1 MTLKLILAF
10 VIAFAVSAVVGFFLV
25 PYLKRIKAGQ
35 SIKENGP
42 TWHMSKQGTPT
53 MGGLMFIAA
62 IAVVCLSVGFD
73 CMAEG
78 EYGHLFCLAFALVF
92 GAIGF
97 LDDYEKLKKKQ
108 NLGLTAGKKILLQL
122 AAAVA
127 FIFLMRRFGYV
138 ALDSLY
144 IPFWNKTVA
153 ISEPLY
159 VIFAAFVIV
168 GTVNSVNLTDGVDG
182 LAASTTMPVCIF
194 FAVLSILWGE
204 RFLSLGVFASGIAG
218 GLLGFL
224 IYNFNPA
231 KVFMGDTGSLFLGG
245 ARRWLS
251 LGFTTFQPSEIA
263 KIAVVLFFSSMICT
277 YKDQMQ
283 TIRYGVVPFMVITG
297 GIVILLM
304 LEPHLSASIIIM
316 ALAIVMM
323 FVGGIKLSYLLIGM
337 GGAGAL
343 LLIAGK
349 FVPYV
354 HKRIVSWRD
363 PFADTSAAGYQIVQ
377 SLYSIGSGGFL
388 GLGLGQS
395 RQKYLYLPEEH
406 NDYIFSIVC
415 EELGYVGAVAILILF
430 ALLICRGYWIAA
442 HSPDR
447 YSFLVG
453 VGITTLLSIQVFLN
467 IAVVTN
473 LIPCTGISLPFF
485 SYGGTALLMQLGE
498 MGIILSISRDIPTKK
513 AR

>member
-1 MTLKLILAF
+1 MNISDLRLPARQTKASAGPKRGSFDLPFFVLTLLLLTIGVIMVLSSSFARAYAQGKSPTYYF
-10 VIAFAVSAVVGFFLV
+10 VRQAAFAVAGVVAMILLSKVRMVTYRRLSLLVLGVSIFLLAVVWI
-25 PYLKRIKAGQ
+25 PHI
-35 SIKENGP
+35 
-42 TWHMSKQGTPT
+42 GT
-53 MGGLMFIAA
+53 
-62 IAVVCLSVGFD
+62 
-73 CMAEG
+73 
-78 EYGHLFCLAFALVF
+78 
-92 GAIGF
+92 
-97 LDDYEKLKKKQ
+97 
-108 NLGLTAGKKILLQL
+108 
-122 AAAVA
+122 
-127 FIFLMRRFGYV
+127 R
-138 ALDSLY
+138 
-144 IPFWNKTVA
+144 
-153 ISEPLY
+153 
-159 VIFAAFVIV
+159 
-168 GTVNSVNLTDGVDG
+168 VN
-182 LAASTTMPVCIF
+182 
-194 FAVLSILWGE
+194 
-204 RFLSLGVFASGIAG
+204 
-218 GLLGFL
+218 
-224 IYNFNPA
+224 
-231 KVFMGDTGSLFLGG
+231 G

-277 YKDQMQ
+277 YKEQMQ
-283 TIRYGVVPFMVITG
+283 TFRYGVVPFMVVTVI
-297 GIVILLM
+297 IVGLLM

-323 FVGGIKLSYLLIGM
+323 FVGGIKLSYL
-337 GGAGAL
+337 
-343 LLIAGK
+343 
-349 FVPYV
+349 

-415 EELGYVGAVAILILF
+415 EELGYVGAIAILILF

-453 VGITTLLSIQVFLN
+453 IGITTLLSIQVFLN

>member
-1 MTLKLILAF
+1 MNISDLRLPARQAKASAGPKRGSFDLPFFVLTLLLLTIGVIMVLSSSFARAYAQGKSPTYYF
-10 VIAFAVSAVVGFFLV
+10 VRQAAFAVAGVVAMILLSKVRMVTYRRLSLLVLGVSIFLLAVVWI
-25 PYLKRIKAGQ
+25 PHI
-35 SIKENGP
+35 
-42 TWHMSKQGTPT
+42 GT
-53 MGGLMFIAA
+53 
-62 IAVVCLSVGFD
+62 
-73 CMAEG
+73 
-78 EYGHLFCLAFALVF
+78 
-92 GAIGF
+92 
-97 LDDYEKLKKKQ
+97 
-108 NLGLTAGKKILLQL
+108 
-122 AAAVA
+122 
-127 FIFLMRRFGYV
+127 R
-138 ALDSLY
+138 
-144 IPFWNKTVA
+144 
-153 ISEPLY
+153 
-159 VIFAAFVIV
+159 
-168 GTVNSVNLTDGVDG
+168 VN
-182 LAASTTMPVCIF
+182 
-194 FAVLSILWGE
+194 
-204 RFLSLGVFASGIAG
+204 
-218 GLLGFL
+218 
-224 IYNFNPA
+224 
-231 KVFMGDTGSLFLGG
+231 G

-277 YKDQMQ
+277 YKEQMQ
-283 TIRYGVVPFMVITG
+283 TFRYGVVPFMVVTVI
-297 GIVILLM
+297 IVGLLM

-323 FVGGIKLSYLLIGM
+323 FVGGIKLSYLLVGM
-337 GGAGAL
+337 GSAGAL
-343 LLIAGK
+343 LLIASK

-388 GLGLGQS
+388 GLGLDGQDGAGTNAHLGLGLGQS

-415 EELGYVGAVAILILF
+415 EELGYVGAIAILILF

-442 HSPDR
+442 PSPDR

-453 VGITTLLSIQVFLN
+453 IGITTLLSIQVFLN

>member
-1 MTLKLILAF
+1 MRRGAGRCLHEYFRSETSCAPCESGRRPKRGSFDLPFFVLTLLLLTIG
-10 VIAFAVSAVVGFFLV
+10 VIMVLSSSFARAYAQGKNPAYYFIRQAGFAVAGVVGMILFSRV
-25 PYLKRIKAGQ
+25 R
-35 SIKENGP
+35 
-42 TWHMSKQGTPT
+42 
-53 MGGLMFIAA
+53 
-62 IAVVCLSVGFD
+62 
-73 CMAEG
+73 MAT
-78 EYGHLFCLAFALVF
+78 YRRWSLLL
-92 GAIGF
+92 
-97 LDDYEKLKKKQ
+97 
-108 NLGLTAGKKILLQL
+108 LG
-122 AAAVA
+122 VS
-127 FIFLMRRFGYV
+127 IFLLAIV
-138 ALDSLY
+138 W
-144 IPFWNKTVA
+144 IPHIGV
-153 ISEPLY
+153 
-159 VIFAAFVIV
+159 V
-168 GTVNSVNLTDGVDG
+168 G
-182 LAASTTMPVCIF
+182 
-194 FAVLSILWGE
+194 
-204 RFLSLGVFASGIAG
+204 
-218 GLLGFL
+218 
-224 IYNFNPA
+224 
-231 KVFMGDTGSLFLGG
+231 GG

-415 EELGYVGAVAILILF
+415 EELGYVGAIAILILF
-430 ALLICRGYWIAA
+430 ALGSFAAATGSPRIRPTATASSSASASRRCCR
-442 HSPDR
+442 
-447 YSFLVG
+447 
-453 VGITTLLSIQVFLN
+453 
-467 IAVVTN
+467 
-473 LIPCTGISLPFF
+473 
-485 SYGGTALLMQLGE
+485 
-498 MGIILSISRDIPTKK
+498 SRCF
-513 AR
+513 

>member
-144 IPFWNKTVA
+144 IPFWNETVP

-231 KVFMGDTGSLFLGG
+231 KVFMGDTGSMFIGG
-245 ARRWLS
+245 AVVGMAMLLR
-251 LGFTTFQPSEIA
+251 QP
-263 KIAVVLFFSSMICT
+263 F
-277 YKDQMQ
+277 
-283 TIRYGVVPFMVITG
+283 
-297 GIVILLM
+297 LL
-304 LEPHLSASIIIM
+304 
-316 ALAIVMM
+316 
-323 FVGGIKLSYLLIGM
+323 LLIGFTCCM
-337 GGAGAL
+337 SS
-343 LLIAGK
+343 
-349 FVPYV
+349 
-354 HKRIVSWRD
+354 VSVILQRYYYKATRKIYGT
-363 PFADTSAAGYQIVQ
+363 PRRLFKMSPLHHHFEKCGMKETQIV
-377 SLYSIGSGGFL
+377 LMY
-388 GLGLGQS
+388 
-395 RQKYLYLPEEH
+395 
-406 NDYIFSIVC
+406 
-415 EELGYVGAVAILILF
+415 
-430 ALLICRGYWIAA
+430 
-442 HSPDR
+442 
-447 YSFLVG
+447 
-453 VGITTLLSIQVFLN
+453 T
-467 IAVVTN
+467 VVT
-473 LIPCTGISLPFF
+473 LVL
-485 SYGGTALLMQLGE
+485 TALAV
-498 MGIILSISRDIPTKK
+498 ISVIV
-513 AR
+513 

>member
-1 MTLKLILAF
+1 MTKEERELRREQREHMKRMEAAAKEAGRGPIDVPFLLLVLLLTGVGLIMLLSASF
-10 VIAFAVSAVVGFFLV
+10 PSAYYESGDPLYYFKRQAAFATL
-25 PYLKRIKAGQ
+25 
-35 SIKENGP
+35 
-42 TWHMSKQGTPT
+42 
-53 MGGLMFIAA
+53 
-62 IAVVCLSVGFD
+62 
-73 CMAEG
+73 
-78 EYGHLFCLAFALVF
+78 
-92 GAIGF
+92 
-97 LDDYEKLKKKQ
+97 
-108 NLGLTAGKKILLQL
+108 
-122 AAAVA
+122 
-127 FIFLMRRFGYV
+127 
-138 ALDSLY
+138 
-144 IPFWNKTVA
+144 
-153 ISEPLY
+153 
-159 VIFAAFVIV
+159 
-168 GTVNSVNLTDGVDG
+168 G
-182 LAASTTMPVCIF
+182 LAAMVVIGRINYARFRGVAKIALGVSIALLVAVIIPGVGITSHGATRWLGIPGTTM
-194 FAVLSILWGE
+194 
-204 RFLSLGVFASGIAG
+204 R
-218 GLLGFL
+218 
-224 IYNFNPA
+224 
-231 KVFMGDTGSLFLGG
+231 
-245 ARRWLS
+245 
-251 LGFTTFQPSEIA
+251 FQPSEIA

-277 YKDQMQ
+277 YKEQMQ
-283 TIRYGVVPFMVITG
+283 TFRYGVVPFMVVTVI
-297 GIVILLM
+297 IVGLLM

-323 FVGGIKLSYLLIGM
+323 FVGGIKLSYLLVGM
-337 GGAGAL
+337 GSAGAL
-343 LLIAGK
+343 LLIASK

-415 EELGYVGAVAILILF
+415 EELGYVGAIAILILF

-453 VGITTLLSIQVFLN
+453 IGITTLLSIQVFLN

>member
-1 MTLKLILAF
+1 MILFSRVRMATYRRWSLLLLG
-10 VIAFAVSAVVGFFLV
+10 VSIFLLAIVWIPHIGVVG
-25 PYLKRIKAGQ
+25 
-35 SIKENGP
+35 
-42 TWHMSKQGTPT
+42 
-53 MGGLMFIAA
+53 
-62 IAVVCLSVGFD
+62 
-73 CMAEG
+73 
-78 EYGHLFCLAFALVF
+78 
-92 GAIGF
+92 
-97 LDDYEKLKKKQ
+97 
-108 NLGLTAGKKILLQL
+108 
-122 AAAVA
+122 
-127 FIFLMRRFGYV
+127 
-138 ALDSLY
+138 
-144 IPFWNKTVA
+144 
-153 ISEPLY
+153 
-159 VIFAAFVIV
+159 
-168 GTVNSVNLTDGVDG
+168 
-182 LAASTTMPVCIF
+182 
-194 FAVLSILWGE
+194 
-204 RFLSLGVFASGIAG
+204 
-218 GLLGFL
+218 
-224 IYNFNPA
+224 
-231 KVFMGDTGSLFLGG
+231 GG

-415 EELGYVGAVAILILF
+415 EELGYVGAVAILILV
-430 ALLICRGYWIAA
+430 RAA
-442 HSPDR
+442 HLPRLLDR
-447 YSFLVG
+447 RALARPLQLSRRRRHHDAAVDPG
-453 VGITTLLSIQVFLN
+453 VSEHRGRHESHPLHRHLAAVF
-467 IAVVTN
+467 
-473 LIPCTGISLPFF
+473 
-485 SYGGTALLMQLGE
+485 QL
-498 MGIILSISRDIPTKK
+498 RR
-513 AR
+513 ARRC

>member
-1 MTLKLILAF
+1 MPLQLDSRAIKAEARSLLHTGEVNPFKLTLFYLLISLVLDTVNAGVSYTIGSAGGFTVLSFSFVSILIGLVSLVLNAGYFCYCFGILRREQMPYDSLFDAFPFAGKVILLSIVEGIFIFLWSMLF
-10 VIAFAVSAVVGFFLV
+10 VIPG
-25 PYLKRIKAGQ
+25 I
-35 SIKENGP
+35 
-42 TWHMSKQGTPT
+42 
-53 MGGLMFIAA
+53 IAA
-62 IAVVCLSVGFD
+62 YRYSFAILNLCENPDLGVMEALDLSKRQTNGYK
-73 CMAEG
+73 MQ
-78 EYGHLFCLAFALVF
+78 LF
-92 GAIGF
+92 
-97 LDDYEKLKKKQ
+97 
-108 NLGLTAGKKILLQL
+108 LLQL
-122 AAAVA
+122 SFIGWSLLVLGVS
-127 FIFLMRRFGYV
+127 IFLLAV
-138 ALDSLY
+138 VW
-144 IPFWNKTVA
+144 IPH
-153 ISEPLY
+153 I
-159 VIFAAFVIV
+159 
-168 GTVNSVNLTDGVDG
+168 GTRVN
-182 LAASTTMPVCIF
+182 
-194 FAVLSILWGE
+194 
-204 RFLSLGVFASGIAG
+204 
-218 GLLGFL
+218 
-224 IYNFNPA
+224 
-231 KVFMGDTGSLFLGG
+231 G

-277 YKDQMQ
+277 YKEQMQ
-283 TIRYGVVPFMVITG
+283 TFRYGVVPFMVVTVI
-297 GIVILLM
+297 IVGLLM

-323 FVGGIKLSYLLIGM
+323 FVGGIKLSYLLVGM
-337 GGAGAL
+337 GSAGAL
-343 LLIAGK
+343 LLIASK

-415 EELGYVGAVAILILF
+415 EELGYVGAIAILILF

-453 VGITTLLSIQVFLN
+453 IGITTLLSIQVFLN

-485 SYGGTALLMQLGE
+485 SYGGTALAVQLAE
-498 MGIILSISRDIPTKK
+498 VGIVLSVSRQM
-513 AR
+513 R

>member
-1 MTLKLILAF
+1 MNISDLRLPARRSGAAAGPKRGSFDLPFFVLTLLLLAIGVIMVLSSSFARAYAQEKSPTYYF
-10 VIAFAVSAVVGFFLV
+10 VRQAAFAVAGVV
-25 PYLKRIKAGQ
+25 A
-35 SIKENGP
+35 
-42 TWHMSKQGTPT
+42 M
-53 MGGLMFIAA
+53 
-62 IAVVCLSVGFD
+62 
-73 CMAEG
+73 
-78 EYGHLFCLAFALVF
+78 
-92 GAIGF
+92 
-97 LDDYEKLKKKQ
+97 
-108 NLGLTAGKKILLQL
+108 
-122 AAAVA
+122 
-127 FIFLMRRFGYV
+127 IFLSKVRMATYRRLSL
-138 ALDSLY
+138 ALLGVSIFLLAIVW
-144 IPFWNKTVA
+144 IPHIGTVA
-153 ISEPLY
+153 
-159 VIFAAFVIV
+159 
-168 GTVNSVNLTDGVDG
+168 N
-182 LAASTTMPVCIF
+182 
-194 FAVLSILWGE
+194 
-204 RFLSLGVFASGIAG
+204 
-218 GLLGFL
+218 
-224 IYNFNPA
+224 
-231 KVFMGDTGSLFLGG
+231 G

-277 YKDQMQ
+277 YKEQMQ
-283 TIRYGVVPFMVITG
+283 TFRYGVVPFMVVTVV
-297 GIVILLM
+297 IVGLLM

-323 FVGGIKLSYLLIGM
+323 FVGGIKLSYLLVGM
-337 GGAGAL
+337 GSAGAL
-343 LLIAGK
+343 LLFAAK

-354 HKRIVSWRD
+354 HKRIVSWHD
-363 PFADTSAAGYQIVQ
+363 PFADTSEAGYQIVQ
-377 SLYSIGSGGFL
+377 SLYSIGSGGF
-388 GLGLGQS
+388 LGLGQS

-415 EELGYVGAVAILILF
+415 EELGYVGAIAILILF

>member
-1 MTLKLILAF
+1 MSIFLLAI
-10 VIAFAVSAVVGFFLV
+10 VWIPHIGVVG
-25 PYLKRIKAGQ
+25 
-35 SIKENGP
+35 
-42 TWHMSKQGTPT
+42 
-53 MGGLMFIAA
+53 
-62 IAVVCLSVGFD
+62 
-73 CMAEG
+73 
-78 EYGHLFCLAFALVF
+78 
-92 GAIGF
+92 
-97 LDDYEKLKKKQ
+97 
-108 NLGLTAGKKILLQL
+108 
-122 AAAVA
+122 
-127 FIFLMRRFGYV
+127 
-138 ALDSLY
+138 
-144 IPFWNKTVA
+144 
-153 ISEPLY
+153 
-159 VIFAAFVIV
+159 
-168 GTVNSVNLTDGVDG
+168 
-182 LAASTTMPVCIF
+182 
-194 FAVLSILWGE
+194 
-204 RFLSLGVFASGIAG
+204 
-218 GLLGFL
+218 
-224 IYNFNPA
+224 
-231 KVFMGDTGSLFLGG
+231 GG

-395 RQKYLYLPEEH
+395 RQKYLYLPEPQ
-406 NDYIFSIVC
+406 NDFIFAIVC
-415 EELGYVGAVAILILF
+415 EELGFIGALLVIILF
-430 ALLICRGYWIAA
+430 ALFIWRGVYISLHAR
-442 HSPDR
+442 DR
-447 YSFLVG
+447 FGMMLG
-453 VGITTLLSIQVFLN
+453 LGITFQFGIQAIFN
-467 IAVVTN
+467 ICVVTN
-473 LIPCTGISLPFF
+473 TFPNTGISLPFF
-485 SYGGTALLMQLGE
+485 SYGGTALIMLLAE
-498 MGIILSISRDIPTKK
+498 MGVLLSISRHSNIEKT
-513 AR
+513 